1 MKIGLIGEAPNDTKS
16 IANLFEK
23 QYPNCNFVTL
33 LHSITGDML
42 EEQRHKHL
50 LRKEYQ
56 WHKPDV
62 VIFIRDLDGLENNKT
77 QLNLRKEYFTNY
89 NSIVDRKGIFLLHI
103 YEIEALILA
112 DINTFNNLYDVK
124 IDFDKDSMLI
134 KEPKEYL
141 QSRCKK
147 YKPSDNFFIFDKLDF
162 EKLLNCRYFNN
173 FITNFN
179 KIVN

>member
-16 IANLFEK
+16 ISNLFKK
-23 QYPNCNFVTL
+23 QYPNCNFITL

-50 LRKEYQ
+50 LRREYQ
-56 WHKPDV
+56 WHKPDI

-89 NSIVDRKGIFLLHI
+89 NSIVDKKGMFLLHV
-103 YEIEALILA
+103 YEIEALILT
-112 DINTFNNLYDVK
+112 DINTFNTLYKTEITV
-124 IDFDKDSMLI
+124 DKDPMLI
-134 KEPKEYL
+134 SEPKEYL
-141 QSRCKK
+141 QSKCNK
-147 YKPSDNFFIFDKLDF
+147 YKPSDNSYIFDNLDF
-162 EKLLNCRYFNN
+162 EKLLDCRYFSN
-173 FITNFN
+173 FIKNFN